1 MEILIMTN
9 TFSKE
14 RPIPNIFKGIEI
26 GTQNEVVHN
35 RFGGG
40 SAELPPD
47 AVAMYDVIMGS
58 EMLQDYGRVRAGLD
72 WFRKFFP
79 AEYMVLLD

>member
-1 MEILIMTN
+1 MIN

-14 RPIPNIFKGIEI
+14 RPIPNVFKGIHI

-79 AEYMVLLD
+79 EEYMILLD

>member
-1 MEILIMTN
+1 MIN

-14 RPIPNIFKGIEI
+14 RPIPNVFKGIHI

-79 AEYMVLLD
+79 EEYMVLLD